1 MATPRTFQQTENVPT
16 NCHAVV
22 GSLFD
27 WRYEQ
32 ANLIGRRLCAQ
43 DDLAFPGDD
52 MALRVHPG
60 TYTISAALSSQED
73 AGLTAKWTVP
83 NAARQEL

>member
-1 MATPRTFQQTENVPT
+1 MVRCSTGATKA
-16 NCHAVV
+16 H
-22 GSLFD
+22 
-27 WRYEQ
+27 
-32 ANLIGRRLCAQ
+32 LIDRRLCAQ

-52 MALRVHPG
+52 MALHVHPG

-83 NAARQEL
+83 VAARQEL